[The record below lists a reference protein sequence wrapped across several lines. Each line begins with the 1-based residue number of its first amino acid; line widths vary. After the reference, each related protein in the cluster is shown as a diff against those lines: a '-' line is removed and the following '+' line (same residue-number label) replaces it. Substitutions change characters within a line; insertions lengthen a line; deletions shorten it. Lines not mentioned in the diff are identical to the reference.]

1 MAGAGITN
9 PGYDLEQQKVT
20 PEVPTLV
27 TIRDNKIRAR
37 SSRHCA
43 ARPDQNKLRQCLR
56 HSGRVRRLDRKGR
69 I

>member
-20 PEVPTLV
+20 PKVRTLV

-37 SSRHCA
+37 
-43 ARPDQNKLRQCLR
+43 
-56 HSGRVRRLDRKGR
+56 RRGTAPLGLTK
-69 I
+69 IN

>member
-9 PGYDLEQQKVT
+9 PGYALEQQKVA

-43 ARPDQNKLRQCLR
+43 ARPNQNKLRQCLR
-56 HSGRVRRLDRKGR
+56 HSGRVPRHDRK
-69 I
+69 

>member
-9 PGYDLEQQKVT
+9 PGYALEQQKVA
-20 PEVPTLV
+20 PEV

-43 ARPDQNKLRQCLR
+43 ARPNQNKLRQCLR

>member
-9 PGYDLEQQKVT
+9 PGYDLEQQKAT

-37 SSRHCA
+37 SSRHGA
-43 ARPDQNKLRQCLR
+43 ARPPKQIKAVFTALRTRAQTG
-56 HSGRVRRLDRKGR
+56 S
-69 I
+69 

>member
-20 PEVPTLV
+20 LEVPTLV

-37 SSRHCA
+37 SLRHCA
-43 ARPDQNKLRQCLR
+43 ARPNQNKLRQCLR
-56 HSGRVRRLDRKGR
+56 HSGAVPRHDRKGW

>member
-20 PEVPTLV
+20 PKVRTLV
-27 TIRDNKIRAR
+27 TIRDNKIRVR

-43 ARPDQNKLRQCLR
+43 ARPNQNKIKAVFTALRTRAQTG
-56 HSGRVRRLDRKGR
+56 S
-69 I
+69 